1 MVQLVVEPQLTQE
14 FVWGDVKSHEVIK
27 LDFGKKKKNLNSES
41 GQMYLLI
48 TVCKIRVR
56 VTTGEIAGTK
66 WCYEKGGG

>member
-1 MVQLVVEPQLTQE
+1 M
-14 FVWGDVKSHEVIK
+14 KSHEVIK